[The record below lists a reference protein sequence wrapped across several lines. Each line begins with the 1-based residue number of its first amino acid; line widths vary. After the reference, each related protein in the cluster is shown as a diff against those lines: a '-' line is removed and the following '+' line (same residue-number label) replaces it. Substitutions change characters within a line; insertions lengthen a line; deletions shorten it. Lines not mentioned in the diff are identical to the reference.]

1 MIVQFPIPALID
13 GRAKISVQSPYIGRR
28 CRVKLLSYSFAL
40 AGGFAQS
47 LFRWDFTGFR
57 LETSAIV
64 DGTYANCSHGLIV
77 PSPDSRNV
85 ATIADL
91 SAYIWEGVL
100 DGPLL
105 SAELT
110 TAATAPNV
118 PIADVP
124 AIITDSFVYGHI
136 AVDISPIE

>member
-28 CRVKLLSYSFAL
+28 CRVKLLSYSFSLSGAFVH
-40 AGGFAQS
+40 A

-57 LETSAIV
+57 LETAAII

-77 PSPDSRNV
+77 PCPDIRNV
-85 ATIADL
+85 ASE
-91 SAYIWEGVL
+91 SAL
-100 DGPLL
+100 DSYTWDGILGGPLL

-110 TAATAPNV
+110 TAITAPGVLAAN
-118 PIADVP
+118 
-124 AIITDSFVYGHI
+124 ITNSFEWGHI
-136 AVDISPIE
+136 TFEITPLE

>member
-40 AGGFAQS
+40 LGGFAQA
-47 LFRWDFTGFR
+47 LYRWDFEGFR

-64 DGTYANCSHGLIV
+64 DGIYANCSHGLIV
-77 PSPDSRNV
+77 PPPDSRAVTCVV
-85 ATIADL
+85 ATD
-91 SAYIWEGVL
+91 AYTWEGVL
-100 DGPLL
+100 GGPLL

-110 TAATAPNV
+110 TAVTAPGVLAAN
-118 PIADVP
+118 
-124 AIITDSFVYGHI
+124 ITDSFLHGHF
-136 AVDISPIE
+136 AVEITPLE

>member
-13 GRAKISVQSPYIGRR
+13 GHAKISVQSPYIGRR

-40 AGGFAQS
+40 AGGFAQG
-47 LFRWDFTGFR
+47 LYRWDFTGFR
-57 LETSAIV
+57 LETAAII

-77 PSPDSRNV
+77 PAPDSRAV

-91 SAYIWEGVL
+91 SAYTWEGIL
-100 DGPLL
+100 GGPLL

-110 TAATAPNV
+110 TAVTEPGLLDAA
-118 PIADVP
+118 A
-124 AIITDSFVYGHI
+124 AITNSFVYGHI
-136 AVDISPIE
+136 SVDITPLE